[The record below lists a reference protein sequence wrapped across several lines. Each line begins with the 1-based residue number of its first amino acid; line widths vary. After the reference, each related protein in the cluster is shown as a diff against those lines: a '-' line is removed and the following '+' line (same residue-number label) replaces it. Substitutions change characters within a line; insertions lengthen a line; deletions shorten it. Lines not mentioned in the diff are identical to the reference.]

1 MSLMHLFLLLL
12 WMAIAAILRFTNL
25 TLKPLWTDEFST
37 LVFSLGN
44 SFLTIPLDRAISLM
58 ELLQPLQPSP
68 QSSIQ
73 SVLTHL
79 FTQSN
84 HPPLYFVLS
93 HLWLKNFPTVN
104 GWVSVGAARGL
115 SALFGVLAV
124 PMTFYLGWLA
134 WRSRLAGHLAA
145 LLMALSPF
153 GIYLAQEARHY
164 TLAILWI
171 LGSLACLVK
180 TTHLLRDRRSLP
192 LWLGLVWVGV
202 NGLGIATHYFFILT
216 LVTEAIVL
224 TGLLL
229 LPNSALRPGLPIAS
243 CNQHW
248 LVAVAGGTLATGLAW
263 IPMLLSIR
271 GTELTRWISRGE
283 FDSSTWIDPPIRTV
297 AGLVSMVYLLP
308 IQGVPAA
315 ITLLSGLGVG
325 IAALG
330 TGWMMLQGL
339 PLQKKLPNYELFAID
354 QDPLIQGSRGD
365 RRKGWAINNAQ
376 VERLS
381 QAQLSL
387 QVLGGYGAAAI
398 ALSLILTY
406 GFGVNFANVF
416 RYQFFYFPAVIV
428 IVGAGLA
435 GLWQQK
441 IVDFRL
447 WILDWKVPW
456 TIGLVCLLSFLGGL
470 TVVADLGYQKTHRP
484 DVVAEAIS
492 ASFQAPTLVAIP
504 YKTHGQTGRLMGIAW
519 SLWHQHP
526 NQAQQIQFLL
536 NQMREGDEQQAIAP
550 LQSTLKQ
557 LPRPLD
563 VWRINFRSELNPL
576 SHTVLTQAGCTPK
589 SQLLSVD
596 GYRYQS
602 YACQ

>member
-1 MSLMHLFLLLL
+1 MHLFLLLL

-44 SFLTIPLDRAISLM
+44 SFLTIPLDRAISLA
-58 ELLQPLQPSP
+58 ELLQPLQPNP
-68 QSSIQ
+68 QSSFQ

-79 FTQSN
+79 FTESN

-93 HLWLKNFPTVN
+93 YLWLKMFPTVN
-104 GWVSVGAARGL
+104 GWVSVEAARGL
-115 SALFGVLAV
+115 SALLGVLAV

-171 LGSLACLVK
+171 LGSLACLVQ

-202 NGLGIATHYFFILT
+202 NGLGIATHYFVILT

-229 LPNSALRPGLPIAS
+229 LPGSALRPGLPISS
-243 CNQHW
+243 CNRCW
-248 LVAVAGGTLATGLAW
+248 LVAVAGGTLATGLVW

-271 GTELTRWISRGE
+271 GMELTRWISRGE
-283 FDSSTWIDPPIRTV
+283 FDSSTWIDPLIRTV
-297 AGLVSMVYLLP
+297 AGLISMVYLLP

-315 ITLLSGLGVG
+315 IAPLSGLGVG

-330 TGWMMLQGL
+330 TGWLMLRGWKQGAIL
-339 PLQKKLPNYELFAID
+339 PDDWIPTKG
-354 QDPLIQGSRGD
+354 QDPLHKGGRGD
-365 RRKGWAINNAQ
+365 RHQGWAIHNAQ
-376 VERLS
+376 VERSS

-387 QVLGGYGAAAI
+387 QVLGGYGVAAI
-398 ALSLILTY
+398 ALSLLLTY
-406 GFGVNFANVF
+406 GFGVNFASVF
-416 RYQFFYFPAVIV
+416 RYQFFYFPAVMV

-435 GLWQQK
+435 GCWKQTIL
-441 IVDFRL
+441 DFGF
-447 WILDWKVPW
+447 WVLDWKVPW
-456 TIGLVCLLSFLGGL
+456 AIVLVCLLSLLGGL

-492 ASFQAPTLVAIP
+492 QSLQAPTLVAIP
-504 YKTHGQTGRLMGIAW
+504 HKTHGQTGRLMGIAW
-519 SLWHQHP
+519 SLWQQNP
-526 NQAQQIQFLL
+526 TQANQSQFLL
-536 NQMREGDEQQAIAP
+536 NHIGEENEQQAIAP
-550 LQSTLKQ
+550 LQSALKQ

-563 VWRINFRSELNPL
+563 VWRVNFRSELNPL

-589 SQLLSVD
+589 SKLLSVD

-602 YACQ
+602 YTCQ